1 MEVYVKTY
9 PLPAAR
15 ELVRQN
21 DDGSY
26 TIVVNSSLCREQQ
39 LDVVAHALGHI
50 KNDDWAR
57 LAEGE
62 SIGVIEAEAEVPLA
76 MAEAFRTGNLGIMD
90 YYRMK
95 NLQAERF

>member
-57 LAEGE
+57 LADGE
-62 SIGVIEAEAEVPLA
+62 SIGVIEAEADRRKDDDIIRYVRRLDESGGCEL
-76 MAEAFRTGNLGIMD
+76 E
-90 YYRMK
+90 
-95 NLQAERF
+95 

>member
-62 SIGVIEAEAEVPLA
+62 SIGVIEAEADRRKDDDIIRYVRRLDESDGCEL
-76 MAEAFRTGNLGIMD
+76 E
-90 YYRMK
+90 
-95 NLQAERF
+95 

>member
-50 KNDDWAR
+50 KNNDWTRVAD
-57 LAEGE
+57 GE
-62 SIGVIEAEAEVPLA
+62 SIGVIEAEADRRKDDDIIRYVRRLD
-76 MAEAFRTGNLGIMD
+76 EAGGGEL
-90 YYRMK
+90 
-95 NLQAERF
+95 E